1 MSKAPTFALK
11 DKEGVTHKLSSFKS
25 EFVVIY
31 FYPKD
36 NTPGC
41 TLEAQDFS
49 RLLPQFKKAK
59 TEVVGISGGDE
70 KSKTKFCEKHKLNV
84 LLLSDPDFSVSKAY
98 NAYGQKKFMG
108 RSFQGIFRSTF
119 VLNKKR
125 EIIKVFEQVKAAG
138 HAEEVLKFIKSA

>member
-1 MSKAPTFALK
+1 MSKAPTFNLK
-11 DKEGVTHKLSSFKS
+11 DKDGVAHTLSSFKS
-25 EFVVIY
+25 NFVVIY

-59 TEVVGISGGDE
+59 AEVVGISGGDE

-84 LLLSDPDFSVSKAY
+84 LLLSDPEFSVSKAY

-108 RSFQGIFRSTF
+108 RNFQGIFRSTF

-138 HAEEVLKFIKSA
+138 HAEEVLKFVCSL